1 MRNLSKRVTFL
12 ESAQPQ
18 VPWKPGVNALLM
30 TKRLSADDETAT
42 DKVTNL
48 QQEYAMRKAQMGDA
62 IQKVIDNSKI
72 ARV

>member
-1 MRNLSKRVTFL
+1 
-12 ESAQPQ
+12 
-18 VPWKPGVNALLM
+18 M